1 VTQDFQLEVRPQAG
15 FAEGEFDFTLEDFR
29 AIANTLHKETGIFM
43 PESKSTLVYS
53 RLTKRLRKLGFA
65 SFKQYRKFLASPEGA
80 EERIAMMSALTT
92 NLTKFYRE
100 PHHFDLLRRQVLEP
114 RAAEVRAGAPLRI
127 WSAAC
132 STGEEAYSIALTVL
146 QVFPNAPDLDVKIL
160 ATDIDPVVVRKAS
173 EGRYSESSVE
183 PIPSALLERWFGV
196 EGARGHQTYIATPE
210 MRSLIAFKE
219 LNLIGPWPMK
229 GKFDAIYCRNCVIY
243 FNDETQAALWPR
255 FAAALKPYGRLYIGH
270 SERVSDL
277 GFESDGLTAYRLKAQ
292 RAAA

>member
-1 VTQDFQLEVRPQAG
+1 MTPDSQSEYSTSGQA
-15 FAEGEFDFTLEDFR
+15 AEGEFVFTIEDFR
-29 AIANTLHKETGIFM
+29 AIANTLHKETGIYM

-53 RLTKRLRKLGFA
+53 RLTKRLRKLGMD
-65 SFKQYRKFLASPEGA
+65 SFKHYRKFLASDAGA
-80 EERIAMMSALTT
+80 EERIMMMSALTT

-100 PHHFDLLRRQVLEP
+100 PHHFELLRRQVLEP
-114 RAAEVRAGAPLRI
+114 RAAEIRAGAPLRV

-146 QVFPNAPDLDVKIL
+146 QVFPNAADLDIKIL
-160 ATDIDPVVVRKAS
+160 ATDIDPAVVRKAG
-173 EGRYSESSVE
+173 EGIYADSHVE
-183 PIPSALLERWFGV
+183 PIPSALLERWFEVDGP
-196 EGARGHQTYIATPE
+196 RGDRTYRVSPV

-219 LNLIGPWPMK
+219 LNLIGAWPMK

-243 FNDETQAALWPR
+243 FNDETQSALWPR
-255 FAAALKPYGRLYIGH
+255 FGAALKPHGRLYIGH
-270 SERVSDL
+270 SERVGDP

>member
-1 VTQDFQLEVRPQAG
+1 MTQDSNFELQPQAV
-15 FAEGEFDFTLEDFR
+15 FAEGEFDFTPDDFR

-65 SFKQYRKFLASPEGA
+65 SFKQYRKFLASPEGS

-114 RAAEVRAGAPLRI
+114 RAAEVRGGAPLRI

-146 QVFPNAPDLDVKIL
+146 QVFPDALDLDVKIL
-160 ATDIDPVVVRKAS
+160 ATDIDPVVVRRAS
-173 EGRYSESSVE
+173 EGRYAESSVE
-183 PIPSALLERWFGV
+183 PIPSALLERWFEV
-196 EGARGHQTYIATPE
+196 DGARGQRTYAATPE
-210 MRSLIAFKE
+210 MRSLISFKE
-219 LNLIGPWPMK
+219 LNLIGSWPMK
-229 GKFDAIYCRNCVIY
+229 GRFDAIYCRNCVIY

-255 FAAALKPYGRLYIGH
+255 FAAALKPSGRLYIGH
-270 SERVSDL
+270 SERVSDP